1 MRDFQR
7 TIGLVLILTG
17 LGLLQFLVVPTL
29 QPQLMNGL
37 LGAALLQLG
46 LNVLFLGWGF
56 PSGARRAR
64 SPVFDRLSTA
74 IS

>member
-1 MRDFQR
+1 
-7 TIGLVLILTG
+7 LILTG

-46 LNVLFLGWGF
+46 LNALFLGRGLQT
-56 PSGARRAR
+56 GGRRAR
-64 SPVFDRLSTA
+64 NPAFDRLSTA